1 MTQEEE
7 VTGERST
14 LLTQA
19 IQIRTQG
26 VGSEVLLP
34 QTGGEE
40 MHVPGRMGID
50 ALQDIDQID
59 IGIDALE
66 TTRRWQVQRHK
77 GKRGRRVHRLYR
89 APVRR

>member
-1 MTQEEE
+1 
-7 VTGERST
+7 
-14 LLTQA
+14 LTQA

-66 TTRRWQVQRHK
+66 TTRRIGVKSLLLTRLPVQ
-77 GKRGRRVHRLYR
+77 
-89 APVRR
+89 PT

>member
-1 MTQEEE
+1 
-7 VTGERST
+7 
-14 LLTQA
+14 LTQA

-34 QTGGEE
+34 QRGGEE

-66 TTRRWQVQRHK
+66 TTRR
-77 GKRGRRVHRLYR
+77 
-89 APVRR
+89 